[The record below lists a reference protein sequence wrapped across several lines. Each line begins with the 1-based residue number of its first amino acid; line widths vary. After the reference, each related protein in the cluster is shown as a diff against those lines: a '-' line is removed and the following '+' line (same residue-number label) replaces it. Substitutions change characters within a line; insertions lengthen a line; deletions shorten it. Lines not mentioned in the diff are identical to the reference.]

1 MALIKDES
9 DKFEKYQDAF
19 QHELVEIIKFALADA
34 GIPNAQAKNAT
45 NNIAFAIAGFFD
57 GGGDYCFIKDDEFRP
72 LLAFERKEE
81 PDVLYYSSGGAM
93 HETVAEHVDY
103 AYRHSLGL

>member
-9 DKFEKYQDAF
+9 DKFEKYQDVF
-19 QHELVEIIKFALADA
+19 QHELVAIIKLALTDA

-45 NNIAFAIAGFFD
+45 NDIAFAISSFFD
-57 GGGDYCFIKDDEFRP
+57 GCGDYCFIKDDEFRP
-72 LLAFERKEE
+72 LLAFERKAE
-81 PDVLYYSSGGAM
+81 PSVLYYSPGGAM
-93 HETVAEHVDY
+93 HEKVEEHVDY